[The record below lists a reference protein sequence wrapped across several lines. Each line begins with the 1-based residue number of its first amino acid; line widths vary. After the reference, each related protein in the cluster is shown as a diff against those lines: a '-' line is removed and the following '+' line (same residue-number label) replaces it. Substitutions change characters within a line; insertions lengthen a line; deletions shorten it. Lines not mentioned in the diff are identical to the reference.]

1 MSAGIA
7 IQRSRF
13 LKLLAGIVYY
23 RMSIPTYLTVRE
35 VANILRCT
43 PEYVRLLLR
52 HGKLPKFQPAK
63 KLVRIR
69 LADVAR
75 FMGDK
80 LK

>member
-1 MSAGIA
+1 MSEPI
-7 IQRSRF
+7 
-13 LKLLAGIVYY
+13 
-23 RMSIPTYLTVRE
+23 YLTVRE
-35 VANILRCT
+35 TAEILRCT
-43 PEYVRLLLR
+43 DAYVRLLLK